1 MRPRV
6 FMASYYNRDLIEAP
20 LARLREEAEV
30 IFPPYH
36 GRNLTEDELIE
47 GLAGMDAVV
56 AADERY
62 TERVFTSV
70 DRLKIIARDGEGI
83 NCIDLAAATRH
94 GVLVVNAPVVHEAA
108 ANLAMGLIICLVR
121 KILIGDRAVRSGNYS
136 ARADF
141 LCPDLEDK
149 TIGLVGLGK
158 IGRGMV
164 KRVRSIS
171 MRALACDPFVSKE
184 QAREIGVELME
195 LEPLLR
201 QSDIVS
207 LHTPLTPQTHHLIGT
222 AQLAMMKKGSYLV
235 NTCRGSVLDEKALVE
250 ALRSGHLA
258 GAALDVYESEP
269 PDLNNPLFKM
279 DNVVLTPHVG
289 GDTSDTMIKAVQTV
303 VTNILE
309 WLHGNPPPNLRNPE
323 AWETAREKRSAMF

>member
-1 MRPRV
+1 MRPRAFV
-6 FMASYYNRDLIEAP
+6 ASYYDRDLIAAP
-20 LARLREEAEV
+20 LMPLREMAEIV
-30 IFPPYH
+30 YPPYH

-56 AADERY
+56 AADECY
-62 TERVFTSV
+62 TERVLAST

-83 NCIDLAAATRH
+83 NAIDLAAATRQ
-94 GVLVVNAPVVHEAA
+94 GVLVANAPVVSEAT

-121 KILIGDRAVRSGNYS
+121 KILAGDRAIRSGNYS
-136 ARADF
+136 DRAKF

-149 TIGLVGLGK
+149 AIGIVGLGK
-158 IGRGMV
+158 IGRRMV
-164 KRVRSIS
+164 KRVHSFS
-171 MRALACDPFVSKE
+171 MRALACSPSCSEE

-207 LHTPLTPQTHHLIGT
+207 LHVPLTPQNYHLIGA
-222 AQLAMMKKGSYLV
+222 AQLAMMKRGAYLV
-235 NTCRGSVLDEKALVE
+235 NTCRGSIVDERALVE
-250 ALRSGHLA
+250 ALQSGHLA
-258 GAALDVYESEP
+258 GAALDVYETEP
-269 PDLNNPLFKM
+269 PDPSNPLFKM

-289 GDTSDTMIKAVQTV
+289 GDTSDTMIKAIQTV

-309 WLHGNPPPNLRNPE
+309 WLRGNPPPNLCNPE
-323 AWETAREKRSAMF
+323 AWKLEKPGL